1 MLNLA
6 DLAKFSMFFARLQ
19 KLKPDRPKKVFS
31 FNHTKFWWV
40 GGWVFS
46 EYSVVRTMLYT
57 SSKAQKCNGVAIKM
71 DLYFHV

>member
-31 FNHTKFWWV
+31 FNHKVLV
-40 GGWVFS
+40 GGWVGF
-46 EYSVVRTMLYT
+46 
-57 SSKAQKCNGVAIKM
+57 
-71 DLYFHV
+71 F